1 MNDNARAFLEAAQAD
16 PELRE
21 RLCKMAV
28 GELVAAAKE
37 KGIELSEEDF
47 KPAEGELGEGDL
59 NNVAGGGG
67 CACPLLGGGGGT
79 DPLDGNVYGCACVT
93 CGQGGDGRAHD
104 CNCRCTLGGTG
115 DDNAQECILTGEN
128 IR

>member
-1 MNDNARAFLEAAQAD
+1 MNDNARAFFEAAQAD

-59 NNVAGGGG
+59 NNVAGGGE
-67 CACPLLGGGGGT
+67 
-79 DPLDGNVYGCACVT
+79 
-93 CGQGGDGRAHD
+93 GRAQV
-104 CNCRCTLGGTG
+104 CLLPCLIQGRV
-115 DDNAQECILTGEN
+115 
-128 IR
+128 